1 MAAGSDFQMR
11 ISNRAVTT
19 WVGLTLLKRMLK
31 EICFHTAALSRD
43 LLQAGSIHGYPL
55 IQIVEQF
62 IVCIWCGANRFAHTG
77 ISRFDKSLTCLFEW
91 KYVAGHKSIV
101 RLSPNF
107 IWHAFIMRLSPNFIW
122 HATRMCKPKSIV
134 GYWTTSGS
142 IGLRWTW
149 TVPS

>member
-1 MAAGSDFQMR
+1 MGWIDASQAQ
-11 ISNRAVTT
+11 
-19 WVGLTLLKRMLK
+19 LK
-31 EICFHTAALSRD
+31 EICFHTAALRRD

-62 IVCIWCGANRFAHTG
+62 IVSIWCGANRFAHTG

-107 IWHAFIMRLSPNFIW
+107 IWHA
-122 HATRMCKPKSIV
+122 TRMCKPKSIV

-142 IGLRWTW
+142 IGLSWTW